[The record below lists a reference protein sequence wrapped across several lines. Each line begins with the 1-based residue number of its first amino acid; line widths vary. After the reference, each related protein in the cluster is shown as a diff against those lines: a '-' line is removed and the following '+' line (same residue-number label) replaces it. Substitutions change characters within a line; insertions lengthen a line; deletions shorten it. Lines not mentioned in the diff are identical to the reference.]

1 MERAQRQH
9 HERTQVHHHRWT
21 LLNWLGIY
29 PTITLLLWLLPEELR
44 SELPLPVL
52 TLIVTAVVVPIM
64 SYVVMPQLAHL
75 FRRWLAPTPRA
86 RADASAASRATSRA

>member
-1 MERAQRQH
+1 MKRAQRQH
-9 HERTQVHHHRWT
+9 HEQTPVSHHRLT

-52 TLIVTAVVVPIM
+52 TLVATAVAVPLM
-64 SYVVMPQLAHL
+64 SYVVMPRLIRW
-75 FRRWLAPTPRA
+75 FGRWLSPTPRA
-86 RADASAASRATSRA
+86 RADARPADHATSRA